1 MLFGE
6 PLQSNLM
13 NSSIKLLVISDYRDF
28 LTSRPEAELLI
39 GLQKEGV
46 EVTLMTYPGT
56 PYEQAFLKAGIRV
69 ISFHPDKKRHK
80 PYIDRIREELKQGG
94 YHILHLFNSLAS
106 SNGIPAAKGLPVKV
120 ILYRGYTGNIHWYD
134 FTQYFKYFH
143 PRVDSIFCINKEIE
157 NIFKRNKLFGKHNA
171 VTIIKGHN
179 PDWYAGV
186 SSASLKAFN
195 ISADAFVVICVANVR
210 PMKGIPVLLKATQHL
225 SPNLPIHFLFV
236 GNGFDRKN
244 IESLIKTSPYSSNI
258 HIAGFLKD
266 PLPLVAS
273 SSLFVLPSL
282 RGEGLSKSTIE
293 AMSLAKPV
301 VITRIPGNTDLVED
315 GESGL
320 LVPPGNP
327 LLLAMAIERVY
338 QDKELREKI
347 SLNAAF
353 RMKSVFH
360 IDKTIR
366 DLKAHYLF
374 LLNKT
379 GR

>member
-1 MLFGE
+1 
-6 PLQSNLM
+6 M
-13 NSSIKLLVISDYRDF
+13 NSPVKLLVISDYRDF

-39 GLQKEGV
+39 GLQKAGI
-46 EVTLMTYPGT
+46 EVTVMTYPDT
-56 PYEQAFLKAGIRV
+56 PYAAKFKSVGIKV
-69 ISFHPDKKRHK
+69 IPFHPDKKRHR
-80 PYIDRIREELKQGG
+80 PYIRKIREELIGGG
-94 YHILHLFNSLAS
+94 YDLLHMFNSLAS

-157 NIFKRNKLFGKHNA
+157 NIFRRNKLFGGHKA

-179 PDWYAGV
+179 PEWY
-186 SSASLKAFN
+186 SSVNAASLQAYHIPEN
-195 ISADAFVVICVANVR
+195 AFVVICVANVR
-210 PMKGIPVLLKATQHL
+210 PMKGIPVLLKATQQL

-236 GNGFDRKN
+236 GKGFDKQN
-244 IESLIKTSPYSSNI
+244 IQQLIKKSPYSSNI

-266 PLPLVAS
+266 PLPLVAA

-320 LVPPGNP
+320 LVPPGNY
-327 LLLAMAIERVY
+327 LLLAEAIERVY
-338 QDKELREKI
+338 HDEKLREKL
-347 SLNAAF
+347 SSKAVL
-353 RMKSVFH
+353 RMKSEFN
-360 IDKTIR
+360 IEKTVR
-366 DLKAHYLF
+366 ELKAHYLF

-379 GR
+379 EI

>member
-1 MLFGE
+1 
-6 PLQSNLM
+6 M
-13 NSSIKLLVISDYRDF
+13 NSAVKLLVISDYRDF

-39 GLQKEGV
+39 GLQKEGL
-46 EVTLMTYPGT
+46 EVTVMTYPDT
-56 PYEQAFLKAGIRV
+56 PYEPVFKSVGIKV
-69 ISFHPDKKRHK
+69 IPFHPNKKRHK
-80 PYIDRIREELKQGG
+80 AFITKIREELIRGQ
-94 YHILHLFNSLAS
+94 YDLLHIFNSLAS

-157 NIFKRNKLFGKHNA
+157 NIFRRNKLFGRHKA

-179 PDWYAGV
+179 PDWYTTVNA
-186 SSASLKAFN
+186 ASLTAYHIPEN
-195 ISADAFVVICVANVR
+195 AFVVICVANVR

-225 SPNLPIHFLFV
+225 SPNLPIHFLLV
-236 GNGFDRKN
+236 GSGFDHKN
-244 IESLIKTSPYSSNI
+244 IEDLIKKSPYSSNI

-266 PLPLVAS
+266 PLPLVAA

-315 GESGL
+315 GDSGV
-320 LVPPGNP
+320 LVTPGNP
-327 LLLAMAIERVY
+327 LLLAKAIERVY
-338 QDKELREKI
+338 RDKNFREKI
-347 SLNAAF
+347 SAKAVS
-353 RMKSVFH
+353 RMKSEFH

-366 DLKAHYLF
+366 ELKAHYLF

-379 GR
+379 EI